1 MTQPY
6 TPAEQATE
14 LTHATHQPNI
24 TADTD
29 TVSMTGENQSSD
41 AAPNFDKK
49 TQQASQGEP
58 VMMSGGEILVQ
69 ALIDEGVKYIFG
81 YPGGAVLHIY
91 DALFKQDKIEHILV
105 RHEQAAG
112 HMADAYSR
120 VTGDVGVVLA
130 TSGPGATNTVTA
142 IATAFMDS
150 IPMVILAG
158 QVPSSLIGDDAFQE
172 CDMIGVSRPVVKH
185 SFQVRHASEIPEI
198 VRKAFYIA
206 NTGRPGPVVIDIPK
220 DKTAPNEKFEYHFP
234 ESVSMRSY
242 QPSVKGHAGQIRKA
256 VELLL
261 SAKRPVLY
269 SGGGVISSNASPI
282 LTELAR
288 FLNLPVTNTLMGLGA
303 FPATDSQF
311 LGMLGMHGTY
321 EANMVMHNA
330 DVILAVGAR
339 FDDRVT
345 NNVKK
350 FCPNAKIIH
359 IDIDPTSISKTISV
373 NVPIVGDVKN
383 VLTEMLTTIKESGQ
397 KLDQSALNDWWSQI
411 NEWQKRH
418 GLRYGDAFT
427 DAKEHSIKPQY
438 VVEKLY
444 ELTNGKAII
453 TSDVGQHQMFA
464 AMYYKYDEPRQ
475 WLNSGGLGTMGVGL
489 PYAMAAKLVKPERDV
504 VCITGE
510 GSIQMN
516 IQELSTCLQYN
527 LPVKILNLNNAQ
539 LGIVKQWQD
548 MLYEGRH
555 AHSYMNSLP
564 DFVKLAEAYGHVG
577 IKITDPAKL
586 DEQLAYALSLKDKL
600 VFIDVYVD
608 RNEHVYPMQIAGQSM
623 RDMWLAKGERS

>member
-1 MTQPY
+1 MTQTSQVPK
-6 TPAEQATE
+6 
-14 LTHATHQPNI
+14 
-24 TADTD
+24 TAGHSSKDIFANFHHNQEKLARGE
-29 TVSMTGENQSSD
+29 TVQ
-41 AAPNFDKK
+41 
-49 TQQASQGEP
+49 
-58 VMMSGGEILVQ
+58 MSGGELLVQ
-69 ALIDEGVKYIFG
+69 ALIDEGVEYIFG

-120 VTGDVGVVLA
+120 VTGKTGVVLA

-172 CDMIGVSRPVVKH
+172 CDMVGVSRPIVKH
-185 SFQVRHASEIPEI
+185 SFQIRNPADIPTI
-198 VRKAFYIA
+198 IKKAFFIA
-206 NTGRPGPVVIDIPK
+206 SSGRPGPVVVDIPK
-220 DKTAPNEKFEYHFP
+220 DMTAPNEKYTYVSP
-234 ESVSMRSY
+234 ETVNIRSY
-242 QPSVKGHAGQIRKA
+242 QPTQKGHSGQIKKA
-256 VELLL
+256 LEALL

-269 SGGGVISSNASPI
+269 AGGGVILGNASDE
-282 LTELAR
+282 LTAIAKQ
-288 FLNLPVTNTLMGLGA
+288 LNLPVTNTLMGLGA
-303 FPATDSQF
+303 FAGSDPQF
-311 LGMLGMHGTY
+311 VGMLGMHGTY
-321 EANMVMHNA
+321 EANMTMHHS
-330 DVILAVGAR
+330 DVIFAVGAR

-359 IDIDPTSISKTISV
+359 IDIDPASISKTI
-373 NVPIVGDVKN
+373 NAHIPIVGDVKN
-383 VLTEMLTTIKESGQ
+383 TLSEMLALLQESGVT
-397 KLDQSALNDWWSQI
+397 LDPVALGDWWAQI
-411 NEWQKRH
+411 NEWRKRH
-418 GLRYGDAFT
+418 GLRYRADT
-427 DAKEHSIKPQY
+427 DANVHAIMPQR
-438 VVEKLY
+438 VVETLYKL
-444 ELTNGKAII
+444 TDGKAII

-464 AMYYKYDEPRQ
+464 ALYYKYDEPRQ

-489 PYAMAAKLVKPERDV
+489 PYAMAAKLACPDRQV

-539 LGIVKQWQD
+539 LGMVKQWQD

-555 AHSYMNSLP
+555 AQSYMQSLP
-564 DFVKLAEAYGHVG
+564 DFVKLAESYGHKGV
-577 IKITDPAKL
+577 KITNPATMEAELK
-586 DEQLAYALSLKDKL
+586 AALEMDGL

-608 RNEHVYPMQIAGQSM
+608 KSEHVYPMQVAGQSM
-623 RDMWLAKGERS
+623 RDMWLSKGERT